1 MKSFFS
7 ELKRRN
13 VVRVGLAYAIV
24 GWLLLEVASLM
35 ADAYNFPEWVLQAF
49 IAFIIL
55 GLPIAVLFAW
65 AFELTPEGLKRTH
78 EVPVDQSVT
87 PSTGRKLDFV
97 IISVM
102 AVALVYFVVT
112 HDWGSEESTGE
123 RIVTS
128 KSIQKSIAV
137 LPFANF
143 SDNQENAFFASGVH
157 EDILTMLSKVQD
169 LRVISRTSVER
180 YATERPEMSVI
191 AENLGVAHIVEGSV
205 RRAGDRVRI
214 TAQLI
219 NASTDQHIW
228 AESYDRDLT
237 DVFAIQTEVATEI
250 VTALQANLS
259 PEVQAAIAVAPTR
272 NVEAYDYFLKA
283 REIGRESEYSINK
296 FERVEAML
304 NEAIRLDDQFA
315 LAYTMLAEV
324 HGQYY
329 WLGKDISE
337 KRLQLMKSA
346 IDRAFVLQP
355 ELPEARAALADYYY
369 RGFNDFARSLDELRI
384 VYEKY
389 PNNADT
395 NFKMAMAERRL
406 GLWDDA
412 INHLRAG
419 NQLDPLDMQMTMETV
434 GTMHMAHKYAEAAQ
448 LLDALIRKYP
458 DNDDFKILR
467 ASNYLN
473 GYGDITA
480 ARSLIE
486 QSQKSTSFPLIF
498 GTIQIWVF
506 AGEFDRA
513 LVVIDELIPQFGDAI
528 PWFGDGFRG
537 YVLYLSGD
545 TDEAMKLFA
554 IGKEKAEKYTGD
566 YCADCRIGSLIDFN
580 AYLGN
585 NAEVMRLAEILLN
598 DFPMN
603 ENTVDRPG
611 MYESTALAMARVG
624 ETEAALDLLE
634 KLVDQPGASSKWA
647 LHLDPSWDFMRDNER
662 FVALTTPDGVVS
674 E

>member
-1 MKSFFS
+1 M
-7 ELKRRN
+7 
-13 VVRVGLAYAIV
+13 VRVGLAYAIV

-49 IAFIIL
+49 IAFIVL
-55 GLPIAVLFAW
+55 GLPIAVIFAW
-65 AFELTPEGLKRTH
+65 AFELTPDGLKRTH

-97 IISVM
+97 IIGVM

-112 HDWGSEESTGE
+112 HDWGSGESTGE
-123 RIVTS
+123 QIVTS

-219 NASTDQHIW
+219 NASTDEHIW

-259 PEVQAAIAVAPTR
+259 PEVQAAISMVPTR

-283 REIGRESEYSINK
+283 REIERESEYSINK
-296 FERVEAML
+296 FERMEPL
-304 NEAIRLDDQFA
+304 LDEAIRLDDQFA
-315 LAYTMLAEV
+315 LAYTMLAQV
-324 HGQYY
+324 YGQYY
-329 WLGKDISE
+329 WLGKDISDE
-337 KRLQLMKSA
+337 RLQLMKAA
-346 IDRAFVLQP
+346 IDRAFTLQP
-355 ELPEARAALADYYY
+355 EIPEARAALADYYY
-369 RGFNDFARSLDELRI
+369 RGFNDFARSLQELRI

-412 INHLRAG
+412 IGHLLAG
-419 NQLDPLDMQMTMETV
+419 SQLDPLDMQMMMETV
-434 GTMHMAHKYAEAAQ
+434 GTMQLAHKYAEAAE
-448 LLDALIRKYP
+448 LLDRLIRKYP
-458 DNDDFKILR
+458 ENDDFKILR
-467 ASNYLN
+467 ASTYLN
-473 GYGDITA
+473 GYGDMPA
-480 ARSLIE
+480 ARTLIE
-486 QSQKSTSFPLIF
+486 QSEKTSSFPVMGQLAQFWIL
-498 GTIQIWVF
+498 
-506 AGEFDRA
+506 ARDYERA
-513 LVVIDELIPQFGDAI
+513 ADVMYKLADQFGPVF
-528 PWFGDGFRG
+528 PWFSDQVRG
-537 YVLYLSGD
+537 NIAYLSGK
-545 TDEAMKLFA
+545 TDEAMTHFEN
-554 IGKEKAEKYTGD
+554 GKEKADQFIND
-566 YCADCRIGSLIDFN
+566 YCEECRISSLIEFN
-580 AYLGN
+580 SFLEN
-585 NAEVMRLAEILLN
+585 RDEVMRLAQILFS
-598 DFPMN
+598 DYPIE
-603 ENTVDRPG
+603 ENTVDRPST
-611 MYESTALAMARVG
+611 YENVAQAMARVG
-624 ETEAALDLLE
+624 ETKAALDLLE
-634 KLVDQPGASSKWA
+634 TLVDQPAASSKWA

-662 FVALTTPDGVVS
+662 FAALTTPDGAVS
-674 E
+674 R

>member
-49 IAFIIL
+49 IAFIVL

-97 IISVM
+97 IIGVM

-259 PEVQAAIAVAPTR
+259 PEEQAAIAVAPTR

-283 REIGRESEYSINK
+283 REIERESEYSINK
-296 FERVEAML
+296 FERMEPL
-304 NEAIRLDDQFA
+304 LDEAIRLDDQFA
-315 LAYTMLAEV
+315 LAYTMLAQV
-324 HGQYY
+324 YGQYY
-329 WLGKDISE
+329 WLGKDISDE
-337 KRLQLMKSA
+337 RLQLMKAA
-346 IDRAFVLQP
+346 IDRAFTL
-355 ELPEARAALADYYY
+355 
-369 RGFNDFARSLDELRI
+369 
-384 VYEKY
+384 
-389 PNNADT
+389 
-395 NFKMAMAERRL
+395 
-406 GLWDDA
+406 
-412 INHLRAG
+412 
-419 NQLDPLDMQMTMETV
+419 
-434 GTMHMAHKYAEAAQ
+434 
-448 LLDALIRKYP
+448 
-458 DNDDFKILR
+458 
-467 ASNYLN
+467 
-473 GYGDITA
+473 
-480 ARSLIE
+480 
-486 QSQKSTSFPLIF
+486 
-498 GTIQIWVF
+498 
-506 AGEFDRA
+506 
-513 LVVIDELIPQFGDAI
+513 
-528 PWFGDGFRG
+528 
-537 YVLYLSGD
+537 
-545 TDEAMKLFA
+545 
-554 IGKEKAEKYTGD
+554 
-566 YCADCRIGSLIDFN
+566 
-580 AYLGN
+580 
-585 NAEVMRLAEILLN
+585 
-598 DFPMN
+598 
-603 ENTVDRPG
+603 
-611 MYESTALAMARVG
+611 
-624 ETEAALDLLE
+624 
-634 KLVDQPGASSKWA
+634 
-647 LHLDPSWDFMRDNER
+647 
-662 FVALTTPDGVVS
+662 
-674 E
+674 